1 MVSWARRASRAA
13 LASSYEYTVGNEIR
27 QNFQCAVV
35 HWQALPGN
43 AAKTW
48 SKNTCA

>member
-1 MVSWARRASRAA
+1 MVSLAKRASRAA
-13 LASSYEYTVGNEIR
+13 PASSYEYTVGNETR

-48 SKNTCA
+48 SKNTCV